1 MPKKLSQREKNE
13 IIKLFINGN
22 TIVEISEKFD
32 FSKVTITRHLKK
44 NLSEEEFNNI
54 KKTSQ
59 KKEIK
64 VDIDEKL
71 TPNFDE
77 NIEELTFKKSLLDQS
92 FIEIAPMDYQID
104 NSSQK
109 DLSSIP
115 LSEVNL
121 PNMVYMIV
129 DNKIELLTKQLR
141 DYPEWQFL
149 SEEELNRK
157 TIEIFSDMKIAKKF
171 CTKGQKVI
179 KVPNTDVFR
188 IASHT
193 LLLKG
198 ISRIISSENLIS
210 L

>member
-54 KKTSQ
+54 RKTSQ

-129 DNKIELLTKQLR
+129 DNTIELLTKQLR

-193 LLLKG
+193 LLSKG